1 MAYPII
7 QHHPEYFFLAPYPV
21 SQGVENKI
29 LTKKYFRGG
38 HKIRKLKK
46 IIKKHLLE
54 IWNLCNGLHY

>member
-1 MAYPII
+1 MVYTIGKNQPK
-7 QHHPEYFFLAPYPV
+7 YFFLAPYQV
-21 SQGVENKI
+21 SPGVENKI

-54 IWNLCNGLHY
+54 I

>member
-7 QHHPEYFFLAPYPV
+7 QNHPEYFFLAPYQV

-46 IIKKHLLE
+46 KLLK
-54 IWNLCNGLHY
+54 ITYLTY